1 MVRRLQKGRSMGT
14 KSRGNK
20 LLRVFTGVAVGAVT
34 LACMRTVPAMAAE
47 ADHVIRLNV
56 GAAEVLEGFEEIA
69 TDSSAHEIVQKEDI
83 VEEDSEEADLKSGL
97 VMADVTNSLNVR
109 AEASEEAEKVGLLY
123 ADCGGEILA
132 TTEGWT
138 KIKSG
143 NLVGWASNDYLL
155 FGEDAREMAESV
167 GRTIATVNTDALRV
181 RKEPDA
187 ESGVWGL
194 VKRNDTIEALV
205 DETTDEWVA
214 IEFEG
219 EVGYIS
225 ADYVETEFLVDY
237 GETYEEIKERERKE
251 QEEKA
256 KLIANLGAVAVGTTD
271 DVLLAALVY
280 CEAGN
285 QSYEGKL
292 AVAAVVMNRVRSS
305 AYPNTIGGV
314 IYASGQFTPAGNGK
328 VEACVA
334 RGVDA
339 SCLQAAQEA
348 IAGKTNVGT
357 ATHFK
362 RAGKHDGYVLGDHV
376 FW

>member
-1 MVRRLQKGRSMGT
+1 MGT
-14 KSRGNK
+14 TSRKNR
-20 LLRVFTGVAVGAVT
+20 LLRVLAKVTVGAMA
-34 LACMRTVPAMAAE
+34 LAFMRTVPAMAA
-47 ADHVIRLNV
+47 DTDNVIRLNV

-69 TDSSAHEIVQKEDI
+69 TESSVHEIMQQEEMA
-83 VEEDSEEADLKSGL
+83 EEDSEEADLKSGL

-109 AEASEEAEKVGLLY
+109 AEANEEAEKVGLLY
-123 ADCGGEILA
+123 ADCGGEILE

-155 FGEDAREMAESV
+155 FGEEAQEMAESV
-167 GRTIATVNTDALRV
+167 GRTIATVNADALRV
-181 RKEPDA
+181 RKEPSEDA
-187 ESGVWGL
+187 GVWGL
-194 VKRNDTIEALV
+194 VKKNDTIEAV
-205 DETTDEWVA
+205 VEETTKDWVA

-219 EVGYIS
+219 DLGYIS
-225 ADYVETEFLVDY
+225 AEYVSTEFLVDY
-237 GETYEEIKERERKE
+237 GETTDEIKERERKE

-256 KLIANLGAVAVGTTD
+256 KLIANLGPVAVGTTD
-271 DVLLAALVY
+271 DILLGALVQ

-305 AYPNTIGGV
+305 AYPNTIAGV

-328 VEACVA
+328 VE
-334 RGVDA
+334 RRLELGVDP
-339 SCLQAAQEA
+339 SCIEAAREA

-357 ATHFK
+357 AMHFR
-362 RAGKHDGYVLGDHV
+362 RAGNHEGYVLGDHV